1 MECPGI
7 CTGHYLKPEEHLAH
21 FRAHGKT
28 GMESKPPSVVIREAL
43 NQAQS
48 INHMLTDQE
57 IVELARKTLLSV
69 NEVSMWLDHLA
80 GVAERR
86 KEGAKKAAATRKKR
100 DTFTDNSNQGE

>member
-1 MECPGI
+1 
-7 CTGHYLKPEEHLAH
+7 
-21 FRAHGKT
+21 
-28 GMESKPPSVVIREAL
+28 MESKPPSVVIQEAR

-48 INHMLTDQE
+48 INHVLTEQE

-86 KEGAKKAAATRKKR
+86 KEGAKKAAATRKKVIHLQIIQTR
-100 DTFTDNSNQGE
+100 VSEKEVFLLIIILIRSYINL